1 MRSRSLAPFAL
12 ALALGA
18 VPGTAQTK
26 LLRFPDIHGD
36 KVAFTYGGDL
46 WSAPAIGGTAA
57 RLTTHP
63 GLELFAKFSP
73 DGKWIAFTGQYD
85 GDEQVYVIPA
95 TGGIPR
101 QLTFYPAAG
110 PLPPRGGYDNQVMGW
125 TPDGK
130 SILFRSARDAD
141 GVLSRTAL
149 FTVPMAG
156 GPAKKLP
163 MPTAGGGTFSPD
175 SKKLLYSPM
184 FRDFR
189 HWKRYEGGWA
199 QDLFVFDLAS
209 NEQKKVAGS
218 KRTERDPMWIGNTA
232 YFASDRDGTL
242 NLFKA
247 DLATDAVKQ
256 LTFNKTWDVRWP
268 SSDRESRIV
277 YELNGELR
285 VLDVKTGIDQ
295 GISILVPTDGGASR
309 PSRISVER
317 NVEGFALS
325 PKGERALFVARGDV
339 FTAPIEKGPTR
350 NLTHSSGAHDKN
362 ARWSPDGRKIAFTSD
377 MNGEEQLYL
386 VDQDG
391 KGKPEA
397 LTTDLKTLLF
407 APEWSPDG
415 KRIAFTDKD
424 GVVHVVNVADK
435 KHVQAARDILGRVGD
450 LAWSPDS
457 QYLAFSLSNANST
470 RSLNIWSVADNKLR
484 KVTRDVFSTSAPAWD
499 PDGKT
504 LYHLSNR
511 DYAPQMSNLEFD
523 FAGTRSTAI
532 FAMSLRK
539 DGRHPFPPESDEVSL
554 APEKKDDGG
563 EKKPESTTDKKPE
576 TGMEKK
582 PEAKVSVSVRIDW
595 DGLEQRI
602 TRVPVPADN
611 ISGIEAIKGHL
622 LYSKSGPQLYGG
634 GPGAGGGSALWIFD
648 MKKRQESELAS
659 GVQGWTLSQDG
670 SKVMFRAGQG
680 PQAGYFL
687 MDAKPG
693 SKDRKP
699 VSTKDLAVD
708 RVPAQEW
715 AEVYDEAW
723 RQFRDF
729 FYVKNMHGYD
739 WAKLRE
745 QYRPWLQHV
754 THRSDLTYVLTE
766 LISELN
772 IGHTYT
778 EGGDFFLPERPKL
791 GLPGATLVFDEKAGL
806 YRIGKIFRGHN
817 EEPRYRSPL
826 TEVGVDAREG
836 DYVLAIDGTD
846 LKADEDPYR
855 LLRHKTNPVTLTLN
869 GKPGSD
875 GSRQVTY
882 RPIENES
889 ALRYLDFVLRSR
901 DTVDKASGG
910 KMGYMHIPDMGAP
923 GMYEFIKWYYPQIR
937 KEGLIVDVRANGGGN
952 ISQMIIERLSKKLLG
967 TRFGNASDLP
977 GTYPSTVFHGHMAAL
992 ISETSASDGDIFPH
1006 YFRAAGLGT
1015 LIGKRTWGGVVGGG
1029 GNPLLIDG
1037 GSVFVPR
1044 SGTNAATGEW
1054 IIEGEGVSPD
1064 IEVENTP
1071 KDMLAGKDA
1080 QLERGIQEVLKR
1092 MAAEPKKLPARPK
1105 DPVKTK

>member
-1 MRSRSLAPFAL
+1 MRSRPLGFLSL
-12 ALALGA
+12 ALAVGA
-18 VPGTAQTK
+18 MPAVAQTK

-46 WSAPAIGGTAA
+46 WSAPASGGTAA
-57 RLTTHP
+57 RLTAHP

-85 GDEQVYVIPA
+85 GDEQVYVVPA
-95 TGGIPR
+95 TGGVPR

-130 SILFRSARDAD
+130 SILFRASRDAD

-149 FTVPMAG
+149 YTVPVEG
-156 GPAKKLP
+156 GPARKLP
-163 MPTAGGGTFSPD
+163 MPAAGAGTYSPD
-175 SKKLLYSPM
+175 GRKLLYSPL

-189 HWKRYEGGWA
+189 HWKRYQGGWA
-199 QDLFVFDLAS
+199 QDLFVYDFAS
-209 NEQKKVAGS
+209 GEQKVVAHS
-218 KRTERDPMWIGNTA
+218 KRTERDPMWIGNSV

-247 DLATDAVKQ
+247 DPAVDAVKQ

-268 SSDRESRIV
+268 STDGESRII

-285 VLDVKTGIDQ
+285 VLDAKSGADK
-295 GISILVPTDGGASR
+295 GISILVPSDGGASR
-309 PSRISVER
+309 PSRIAVER
-317 NVEGFALS
+317 SIEGFALS
-325 PKGERALFVARGDV
+325 PKGERALVVGRGDV

-350 NLTHSSGAHDKN
+350 NLTQSSGAHDRN
-362 ARWSPDGRKIAFTSD
+362 AQWSPDGRRIAFISD
-377 MNGEEQLYL
+377 MSGEDQLYL
-386 VDQDG
+386 VDQNG

-397 LTTDLKTLLF
+397 LTTDLKVLLF

-415 KRIAFTDKD
+415 KRIAFADKD
-424 GVVHVVNVADK
+424 GVLHVITVADK
-435 KHVQAARDILGRVGD
+435 KRIQVAKDIFGQIGGT
-450 LAWSPDS
+450 AWSPDS
-457 QYLAFSLSNANST
+457 QYLALTLSNATNT
-470 RSLNIWSVADNKLR
+470 RSLHIWSAAENKLR
-484 KVTRDVFSTSAPAWD
+484 RVTGEPFSAYSPAWD

-511 DYAPQMSNLEFD
+511 DYSPQMSNLEFD
-523 FAGTRSTAI
+523 FAGARSTGI
-532 FAMSLRK
+532 FAMTLRK
-539 DGRHPFPPESDEVSL
+539 DGPHPFPPESDEVTL
-554 APEKKDDGG
+554 IAEKKEDGG
-563 EKKPESTTDKKPE
+563 EKKAEA
-576 TGMEKK
+576 GLEKK
-582 PEAKVSVSVRIDW
+582 PEAGPKPEAKGPAPVRIDW
-595 DGLEQRI
+595 EGLEQRI

-611 ISGIEAIKGHL
+611 ISGLDAVKGSL
-622 LYSKSGPQLYGG
+622 LYTKSSPQLYGG
-634 GPGAGGGSALWIFD
+634 GPGAGGGAALWIFD
-648 MKKRQESELAS
+648 QKKRQESELAS

-670 SKVMFRAGQG
+670 NKVMFRAGQG
-680 PQAGYFL
+680 PQAGYFV

-693 SKDRKP
+693 SKERKP
-699 VSTKDLAVD
+699 ISTKELYVE

-715 AEVYDEAW
+715 TEVYNEAW
-723 RQFRDF
+723 RRFRDF

-754 THRSDLTYVLTE
+754 THRSDLTYVITE

-778 EGGDFFLPERPKL
+778 EGGDFILPERPRM
-791 GLPGATLVFDEKAGL
+791 GLPGATFVVDEKSGL
-806 YRIGKIFRGHN
+806 VRIGKIYRGHN
-817 EEPRYRSPL
+817 QEPKYRSPL
-826 TEVGVDAREG
+826 TEVGVDAHEG
-836 DYVLAIDGTD
+836 DYVLAIDGAE
-846 LKADEDPYR
+846 LKAGEDPYR

-869 GKPGSD
+869 AKPGAE
-875 GSRQVTY
+875 GARQVTY
-882 RPIENES
+882 RPIENEGN
-889 ALRYLDFVLRSR
+889 LRYLDFVLRSR

-937 KEGLIVDVRANGGGN
+937 KEGMIVDVRANGGGN
-952 ISQMIIERLSKKLLG
+952 ISQMIIERLNKKLLG

-977 GTYPSTVFHGHMAAL
+977 STYPSTVFHGHMAAL

-1006 YFRAAGLGT
+1006 YFRAAGLGP

-1029 GNPLLIDG
+1029 NIPLIDG

-1044 SGTNAATGEW
+1044 SGTNSATGEW

-1080 QLERGIQEVLKR
+1080 QLDRGIQEVLKK
-1092 MAAEPKKLPARPK
+1092 MQAEPRKLPARPK